1 MELLMALLALI
12 ASLLAVDV
20 TAISFGAES
29 RDSIGN
35 DWTR

>member
-1 MELLMALLALI
+1 MELLIAFVALI

-20 TAISFGAES
+20 TSVSFGADS